1 MPTTPGRA
9 ESLLISELRHRLANS
24 FQLLQAVIRIRLRSA
39 VDPESRRHLSWL
51 LDVVTALG
59 MLQQRI
65 GLTGP
70 TDFGAYLAE
79 AASYWRRVC
88 DGRPIEIVLD
98 LAPVQVAES
107 QASTL
112 ALIAHELISNAME
125 HAFPHGRAGTIVL
138 GFSERPDG
146 LRELF
151 VRDDGR
157 GLEDGERQGLALVRG
172 LAAHLGGSVHMV
184 DSGGLTVRVVV
195 PREESPIT
203 H

>member
-1 MPTTPGRA
+1 MPTTPGQA

-24 FQLLQAVIRIRLRSA
+24 FQLLQEVIRIRLRSA
-39 VDPESRRHLSWL
+39 IDPESRRHLSWL

-88 DGRPIEIVLD
+88 EGRSIEIKVEASSL
-98 LAPVQVAES
+98 QVPES

-125 HAFPHGRAGTIVL
+125 HAFPQGRAGSIVL
-138 GFSERPDG
+138 AFTERPDG
-146 LRELF
+146 MRELV

-157 GLEDGERQGLALVRG
+157 GVEGAERQGLALVRG
-172 LAAHLGGSVHMV
+172 LAAHLGGSVHL
-184 DSGGLTVRVVV
+184 GGAPGLTVRVVI
-195 PREESPIT
+195 PREEGPLP

>member
-1 MPTTPGRA
+1 MPATPGQA

-70 TDFGAYLAE
+70 TDFGAYLTE

-98 LAPVQVAES
+98 VAPVQVAES

-125 HAFPHGRAGTIVL
+125 HAFPHGRAGTIVV
-138 GFSERPDG
+138 GFCERPDG

-157 GLEDGERQGLALVRG
+157 GLEAGERQGLALVRG
-172 LAAHLGGSVHMV
+172 LAAHLGGSVHMI
-184 DSGGLTVRVVV
+184 DAGGLTVRVVT
-195 PREESPIT
+195 PREEAPVT